1 MRLRSLFSLNEKL
14 NDISAIESRMSNSSF
29 WSNPTSAQA
38 LIQELKSIKSI
49 TEPHITLRSS
59 ILDDIELINM
69 SNDDADMALI
79 VDTKN
84 RICDYEKRLQELEI
98 KTFFTKDADTH
109 NALLSIHSG
118 AGGVD
123 SMDWAEQLERM
134 YQRWLTKSGFEWS
147 IEDRTEGEAGIKRS
161 VIEVRGLYAYGY
173 LKSEIGVHRI
183 CHISEFD
190 ANHKKQTSFA
200 SVDVIPIYEET
211 VIALSENDIE
221 IDTFCSGGPGGQN
234 VNKVASAVRLT
245 HMPTNTVVVCQSQR
259 SQLQNKKTAMRL
271 LASKLKNLE
280 DDKRKQDVANQYDNK
295 TEISFGHQIR
305 TYVTEPYQIVTD
317 HRTDYKISNVQKV
330 LDGDL
335 TPLIEAYLRTS
346 KI

>member
-79 VDTKN
+79 IDTKN
-84 RICDYEKRLQELEI
+84 HICDYEKRLQELEI

-211 VIALSENDIE
+211 VIE
-221 IDTFCSGGPGGQN
+221 IKESDLETETMRSQGPGGQG
-234 VNKVASAVRLT
+234 VQTTDSAVRVRHKPSGLF
-245 HMPTNTVVVCQSQR
+245 VKCQSSR
-259 SQLQNKKTAMRL
+259 SQMQNKKKAIQL
-271 LASKLKNLE
+271 LTSKLQDLE
-280 DDKRKQDVANQYDNK
+280 NQKQGISIKPD
-295 TEISFGHQIR
+295 ISFGNQIR
-305 TYVTEPYQIVTD
+305 SYVTEPYQLVKD
-317 HRTDYKISNVQKV
+317 HRTEYQTGNVISV
-330 LDGDL
+330 LNGEL
-335 TPLIEAYLRTS
+335 NEIIESFLRFESYRPKTQ
-346 KI
+346 